1 MARRRP
7 SEAKAIAAIDKCHG
21 NLTNVAKELTIARST
36 MYEMVKASP
45 SLRSALDDARERRL
59 DEAEDWLRDKMEAGD
74 TTAIIFFL
82 KTQGK
87 SRGYI
92 ERQDI
97 GIGQAEPPAFDW
109 DRAIGR
115 LAPRP
120 VGDTEPSGNGES
132 PKRG

>member
-7 SEAKAIAAIDKCHG
+7 SEAKASTAIVAAHG
-21 NLTNVAKELTIARST
+21 NLTNAAKALTISRST
-36 MYEMVKASP
+36 LYEMVNASP
-45 SLRSALDDARERRL
+45 VLQAELADARERRL
-59 DEAEDWLRDKMEAGD
+59 DEAEDWLRDKMEKGD
-74 TTAIIFFL
+74 TAAIIFFL

-97 GIGQAEPPAFDW
+97 GIGQAEPPPFDW

-120 VGDTEPSGNGES
+120 VGDPEQPGNGQGS
-132 PKRG
+132 